1 MAILDFY
8 KDWKSLKIQPNNKLQ
23 KLNTNICQIYNQ
35 SIPQILTCLFTTY
48 YGDVNPG
55 DVHELILWVKNLT
68 FPQSKP
74 VDTISTKIDD
84 LAAILEIRNEPN
96 SVTKN

>member
-1 MAILDFY
+1 MV
-8 KDWKSLKIQPNNKLQ
+8 LKGVHNSTNCNCSGTQIFQALQTPETNNS
-23 KLNTNICQIYNQ
+23 NQ